1 MRIKRNDG
9 KFQMYVI
16 SAVDIQRIEGCT
28 YSQAYCK
35 MKKYDY
41 FYINSRRYIL
51 ASDYFTN
58 GYLVSEAMYYSHLGE
73 GVDTKVIKIRPA
85 MYTVKDIMDIFSVG
99 RPKAEKIMDVIP
111 GAFMLDNVRYVY
123 DRDFVD
129 WLESL
134 PNKHLNVA

>member
-28 YSQAYCK
+28 YSQAYNK

-73 GVDTKVIKIRPA
+73 GVDTK
-85 MYTVKDIMDIFSVG
+85 
-99 RPKAEKIMDVIP
+99 
-111 GAFMLDNVRYVY
+111 YVPPCT
-123 DRDFVD
+123 RLRILWISSALVSQR
-129 WLESL
+129 L
-134 PNKHLNVA
+134 KR

>member
-1 MRIKRNDG
+1 MRVKRNDG

-28 YSQAYCK
+28 YSQAYNK

-85 MYTVKDIMDIFSVG
+85 MYTVEDIMDIFSVG
-99 RPKAEKIMDVIP
+99 KPKAEKIMDAIP
-111 GAFMLDNVRYVY
+111 GVFSIDGVRYIY

-134 PNKHLNVA
+134 PHEHVNVA

>member
-28 YSQAYCK
+28 YSQAYNK

-85 MYTVKDIMDIFSVG
+85 MYTVEDIMDIFSVG
-99 RPKAEKIMDVIP
+99 KSKAEKIMDAIP
-111 GAFMLDNVRYVY
+111 GAFSIDGVRYVY

-134 PNKHLNVA
+134 PHEHVNVA

>member
-28 YSQAYCK
+28 YSQAYNK

-85 MYTVKDIMDIFSVG
+85 MYTVEDIMEIFSVG
-99 RPKAEKIMDVIP
+99 KSKAEKIMGAIP
-111 GAFMLDNVRYVY
+111 GAFSIDGVRYIY

-134 PNKHLNVA
+134 PHEHVNVA